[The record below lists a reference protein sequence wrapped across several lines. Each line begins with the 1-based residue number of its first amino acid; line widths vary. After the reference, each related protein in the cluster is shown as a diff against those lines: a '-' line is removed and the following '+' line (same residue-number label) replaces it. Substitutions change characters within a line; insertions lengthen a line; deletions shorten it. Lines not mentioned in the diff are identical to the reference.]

1 MNPMNRALALA
12 RRALGSVSPN
22 PAVGAVLVRDGEVVG
37 EGWTQPP
44 GQAHAEAGALRQ
56 AGERARG
63 ATLYTTLEP
72 CPHYGR
78 TPPCAKAIIEAGI
91 AEVHAAMIDPNPL
104 VAGRGMEMLAERGI
118 ATNIG
123 DGEHEARQIV
133 EAYAKFIT
141 TGLPFVTA
149 KYAMSLDGKTAT
161 YTGESRWISGEES
174 RQFVH
179 RLRAE
184 SDAVMVGIGTVLADD
199 PRLTVRDG
207 DTGVATRQPLRV
219 VVDSRLRTP
228 ESARVLTEPG
238 RVVLASAT
246 GKDEPADPWK
256 GLDVG
261 VEAVPSGDGSVDL
274 AELLRRLGARDVTS
288 VLVEGGGMLLGSLFD
303 NRLVDKVVAFIAPSI
318 IGGKA
323 ARSPVE
329 GTGAGRIADTLH
341 LDRVEV
347 RRFGADTAVIGYLT

>member
-1 MNPMNRALALA
+1 MNRALALA

-22 PAVGAVLVRDGEVVG
+22 PAVGAILVRDGEVVG

-72 CPHYGR
+72 CTHYGR
-78 TPPCAKAIIEAGI
+78 TPPCAKAIIEMGI
-91 AEVHAAMIDPNPL
+91 AAVHAAMIDPNPL
-104 VAGRGMEMLAERGI
+104 VAGRGMELLAERGI
-118 ATNIG
+118 ATNVG
-123 DGEHEARQIV
+123 DGEQEARRIV

-141 TGLPFVTA
+141 TGVPFVTA

-199 PRLTVRDG
+199 PRLTVRDV
-207 DTGVATRQPLRV
+207 DTGVPTRQPLRV

-228 ESARVLTEPG
+228 ESARVLIEPG

-246 GKDEPADPWK
+246 GEDEPADPWK
-256 GLDVG
+256 GVGVG

-288 VLVEGGGMLLGSLFD
+288 VLVEGGGTLLGSLFD

-323 ARSPVE
+323 ARSPVG
-329 GTGAGRIADTLH
+329 GTGAGRITDALR

-347 RRFGADTAVIGYLT
+347 KTFGADTAVIGYLA